1 MMNDDRDIFAGEDPF
16 AIARRWLAEA
26 EALEPSDANAAAL
39 STVDETGLPD
49 VRVVL
54 IKQIEDNGF
63 VFFTNYESAKARQIE
78 ATGAAALV
86 FHWKSLRRQIRVR
99 GRVEREEG
107 PQADAYYRSR
117 ALTSRI
123 GAWASPQSRPIASR
137 AVLEAEMARLR
148 AELGEDPPRP
158 PFWGGYRIRPVE
170 MEFWADGAHRLHDRY
185 KWTRRGVSG
194 PFDVLRLGP

>member
-1 MMNDDRDIFAGEDPF
+1 MDEDRGIFAGEDPF

-26 EALEPSDANAAAL
+26 EGSEPSDANAAAL

-78 ATGAAALV
+78 ATGQAALV

-99 GRVEREEG
+99 GRVEREDG

-117 ALTSRI
+117 ALESRI

-137 AVLEAEMARLR
+137 AELEVEVARLS

-158 PFWGGYRIRPVE
+158 PFWGGYRIRPLE

-185 KWTRRGVSG
+185 KWARRGPTG